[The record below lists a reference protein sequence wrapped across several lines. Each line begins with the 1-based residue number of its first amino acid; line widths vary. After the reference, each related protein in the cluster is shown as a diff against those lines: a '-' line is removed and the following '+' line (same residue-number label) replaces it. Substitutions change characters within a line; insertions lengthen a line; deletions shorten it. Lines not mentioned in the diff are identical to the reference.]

1 MVGHATVV
9 VIRVLADGHPL
20 AHATVDILGAGV
32 SATRVTDANGVV
44 RLSLSARSAGV
55 IRLQVVVRRSCP
67 ATSRLLS
74 AVASFRPPTPNF
86 TG

>member
-44 RLSLSARSAGV
+44 RL
-55 IRLQVVVRRSCP
+55 QVVVRRSCP